1 MKVHLQTIINIC
13 LAVSVTF
20 LIYQNNQLKD
30 ELMAENMYEGI
41 ALNDLQAKVDKTEIL
56 LNSTIEVLEQWSTVI
71 DNSLVD
77 IEYNTKNI
85 EILESNAEILFTD
98 RDKLI
103 ESANLQKDYINDINK
118 SLASLLHKSHNYSYT
133 SSLIVSLH

>member
-1 MKVHLQTIINIC
+1 MKIHLQTIINVC

-30 ELMAENMYEGI
+30 ELRVENMYEGI
-41 ALNDLQAKVDKTEIL
+41 ALNDLQAKVEKTEVL
-56 LNSTIEVLEQWSTVI
+56 LNSTIEVLEEWSTVI

-85 EILESNAEILFTD
+85 EILESNSDILFRD

-118 SLASLLHKSHNYSYT
+118 RFSALVDTLSEMYK
-133 SSLIVSLH
+133 

>member
-118 SLASLLHKSHNYSYT
+118 RFSALVDTLTEMYK
-133 SSLIVSLH
+133 

>member
-118 SLASLLHKSHNYSYT
+118 RFSALVDTLSEMYK
-133 SSLIVSLH
+133 

>member
-1 MKVHLQTIINIC
+1 
-13 LAVSVTF
+13 
-20 LIYQNNQLKD
+20 
-30 ELMAENMYEGI
+30 MAENMYEGI
-41 ALNDLQAKVDKTEIL
+41 ALNDLQAKVDKTEVL

-85 EILESNAEILFTD
+85 EILESNADILFTD

-118 SLASLLHKSHNYSYT
+118 RFSALVDTLSEMYK
-133 SSLIVSLH
+133 

>member
-1 MKVHLQTIINIC
+1 MKIHLQTIINVC

-30 ELMAENMYEGI
+30 ELRVENMYEGI
-41 ALNDLQAKVDKTEIL
+41 ALNDLQAKVEKTEVL
-56 LNSTIEVLEQWSTVI
+56 LNSTIEVLEEWSTVI

-85 EILESNAEILFTD
+85 EILESNADILFTD

-118 SLASLLHKSHNYSYT
+118 RFSALVDTLTEMYK
-133 SSLIVSLH
+133 

>member
-30 ELMAENMYEGI
+30 KLMAENMYEGI

-118 SLASLLHKSHNYSYT
+118 RFSALVDTLTEMYK
-133 SSLIVSLH
+133 

>member
-1 MKVHLQTIINIC
+1 MKVHLQTIINVC
-13 LAVSVTF
+13 LAVSVSF

-41 ALNDLQAKVDKTEIL
+41 ALNDLQAKVDKTEVL

-85 EILESNAEILFTD
+85 EILESNADILFTD

-118 SLASLLHKSHNYSYT
+118 RFSALVDTLSEMYK
-133 SSLIVSLH
+133 